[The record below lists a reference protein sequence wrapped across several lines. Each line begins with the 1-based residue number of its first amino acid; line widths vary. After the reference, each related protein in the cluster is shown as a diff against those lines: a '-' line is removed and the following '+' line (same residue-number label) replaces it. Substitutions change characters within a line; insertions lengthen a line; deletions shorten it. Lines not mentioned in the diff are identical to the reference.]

1 MNPIQ
6 PVLFLCLVLWN
17 RSQLLQFLC
26 CLPLVLLAAFSTQQP
41 TAKQPAEANA
51 SIAAVAPQAAEEANP
66 PPVRR
71 ADDIAASASSE
82 KIAALRSWV
91 DQHERLYSI
100 AAPLLITSTPLCK
113 HYAQALIG
121 LTAKTQYSYPAYFFV
136 VG

>member
-6 PVLFLCLVLWN
+6 PVPPLRTAKRN

-26 CLPLVLLAAFSTQQP
+26 CLPLVLLAACATQQP

-51 SIAAVAPQAAEEANP
+51 SIAAVAPQTTKKANP

-100 AAPLLITSTPLCK
+100 AAPLMINSTQLCK
-113 HYAQALIG
+113 HKAQALLG
-121 LTAKTQYSYPAYFFV
+121 
-136 VG
+136 